1 MLPVLLNILRPYAP
15 YAVWPAAAV
24 IGFVGYNIERLI
36 RGDEEM
42 AFRKQSVG
50 EERDARLLQESLEK
64 DPLEIDRLKDKK
76 FVPKTIFRTETSPRQ
91 S

>member
-1 MLPVLLNILRPYAP
+1 MLPVLINILRPYAP
-15 YAVWPAAAV
+15 YIVWPVAAV
-24 IGFVGYNIERLI
+24 IGFVGYNVEKAI

-42 AFRKQSVG
+42 PFRNQSVG
-50 EERDARLLQESLEK
+50 ETRDERLLKESLEK
-64 DPLEIDRLKDKK
+64 DPTAVDKLKDRT